1 MWAWRAHPVAVRV
14 LRGVAEGEGKPAEEA
29 EVQRQRRTQPDVS
42 RAVVEDRDCRDTWR
56 ERAGARTTG
65 GRALI
70 ADRET
75 KQPSKQ
81 TDEPTNKQTNQ
92 PPNQPTNKQ

>member
-14 LRGVAEGEGKPAEEA
+14 PPGVVEGEGKPAEEA
-29 EVQRQRRTQPDVS
+29 EVQRQRRNQPDVS

-70 ADRET
+70 TDRET
-75 KQPSKQ
+75 KQTNK
-81 TDEPTNKQTNQ
+81 TYERTNERTNKQTN
-92 PPNQPTNKQ
+92 K